1 MLQSHLL
8 MLARVTG
15 RYCHIVLYLK
25 SVPSSLPREN
35 YAQVSL
41 SLTHTPTLRMV
52 TFMKLYC
59 IFLEE
64 KKKVQECIVTKSEG
78 QNILLSFQQLLY
90 VTLTLYSPVE

>member
-1 MLQSHLL
+1 
-8 MLARVTG
+8 
-15 RYCHIVLYLK
+15 
-25 SVPSSLPREN
+25 
-35 YAQVSL
+35 
-41 SLTHTPTLRMV
+41 MV